1 MHRCFLMGCNLLLR
15 FVGVMSLGLIVK
27 TKRKIPP
34 IGGINF
40 FYQACVVTSIH
51 GFNGQRTPGFSRI
64 GFGYSTGIGNS
75 GCSKGIGLVVVG
87 F

>member
-1 MHRCFLMGCNLLLR
+1 MNVNKKKNPANWRDQ
-15 FVGVMSLGLIVK
+15 
-27 TKRKIPP
+27 
-34 IGGINF
+34 F
-40 FYQACVVTSIH
+40 FYQACLVTSIH

-75 GCSKGIGLVVVG
+75 GCSTGIGLVD